1 MTWSYIAGIDIG
13 NSSTEVAL
21 ATLNEAGALT
31 ITHSALAETT
41 GIKGT
46 LRNVF
51 GIQEALALVAKRA
64 GINVSDISLIR
75 INEAT
80 PVIGD
85 VAMETITETIITEST
100 MIGHNPKTPGGVGL
114 GVGITITPEELL
126 TRPADSSYIL
136 VVSSAFDFADIAN
149 VINASMRAGYQIT
162 GVILQRDDGV
172 LVSNRLEKSLPIVD
186 EVLYIDRIP
195 LGMLAAIEVAV
206 PGKVIETLSNPYGI
220 ATVFN
225 LNADETKNIVPM
237 ARALIGNRSAVVV
250 KTPSGDV
257 KARAIPAGNLELQ
270 AQGRTVRVDVAAGA
284 EAIMKAVDG
293 CGKLDNVT
301 GEAGTNIGG
310 MLEHVRQTMAELTNK
325 PSSEIFIQDLL
336 AVDTSVPVSVTGGL
350 AGEFSLEQAVGI
362 ASMVKSDRLQMA
374 MIAREIE
381 QKLNIDVQIG
391 GAEAEAA
398 ILGALT
404 TPGTTRPLAI
414 LDLGA
419 GSTDASIINPKG
431 EIIATHL
438 AGAGDMVT
446 MIIARELGLED
457 RYLAEEIKK
466 YPLAKVESL
475 FHLRHEDGSVQFFP
489 TPLPPAVF
497 ARVCVVKPDEL
508 VPLPGDLVLEK
519 VRAIRRSAKE
529 RVFVTNALRALR
541 QVSPT
546 GNIRD
551 IPFVV
556 LVGGSSLDF
565 EVPQLVTDALA
576 HYRLVAGRGNI
587 RGSEG
592 PRNAVATGLILSW
605 HKEFAHGQ

>member
-1 MTWSYIAGIDIG
+1 MRYIAGIDIG

-100 MIGHNPKTPGGVGL
+100 MIGHNPKTPGGAGL

-284 EAIMKAVDG
+284 EAIMKAVDD

-508 VPLPGDLVLEK
+508 VPLPGDLALEK

-605 HKEFAHGQ
+605 HKEFAYGQ

>member
-1 MTWSYIAGIDIG
+1 MRYIAGIDIG

-21 ATLNEAGALT
+21 ARQDETGALT

-301 GEAGTNIGG
+301 GEAGTNISG

-508 VPLPGDLVLEK
+508 VPLPGDLALEK

-565 EVPQLVTDALA
+565 EVPQLVTNALA

>member
-1 MTWSYIAGIDIG
+1 MRYIAGIDIG

-508 VPLPGDLVLEK
+508 VPLPDDLVLEK

>member
-1 MTWSYIAGIDIG
+1 MRYIAGIDIG

-64 GINVSDISLIR
+64 GISVSDISLIR

-100 MIGHNPKTPGGVGL
+100 MIGHNPKTPGGAGL
-114 GVGITITPEELL
+114 GVGITITPQELL
-126 TRPADSSYIL
+126 TRPADAPYIL
-136 VVSSAFDFADIAN
+136 VVSSAFDFADIAS
-149 VINASMRAGYQIT
+149 VINASLRAGYQIT

-172 LVSNRLEKSLPIVD
+172 LVSNRLEKPLPIVD

-220 ATVFN
+220 ATVFH
-225 LNADETKNIVPM
+225 LNAEETKNIVPM

-257 KARAIPAGNLELQ
+257 KARAIPAGNLELL

-293 CGKLDNVT
+293 CRKLDNVT
-301 GEAGTNIGG
+301 GESGTNIGG

-325 PSSEIFIQDLL
+325 PSREIFIQDLL

-475 FHLRHEDGSVQFFP
+475 FHLRHEDGSVQFFS

-508 VPLPGDLVLEK
+508 VPLPGDLALEK
-519 VRAIRRSAKE
+519 VRSIRRSAKE

>member
-1 MTWSYIAGIDIG
+1 MRYIAGIDIG

-21 ATLNEAGALT
+21 ARQDETGALT

-51 GIQEALALVAKRA
+51 GIQEALTLVAKRA

-186 EVLYIDRIP
+186 EVLYIDHIP

-508 VPLPGDLVLEK
+508 VPLPGDLALEK

-605 HKEFAHGQ
+605 HKEFAYGQ

>member
-1 MTWSYIAGIDIG
+1 MRYIAGIDIG

-21 ATLNEAGALT
+21 ARQDETGALT

-172 LVSNRLEKSLPIVD
+172 LVSNWLEKSLPIVD

-508 VPLPGDLVLEK
+508 VPLPGDLALEK

-605 HKEFAHGQ
+605 HKEFAYGQ